1 MVVSLTDLVGK
12 LEKRVNELRRAGDAA
27 ALLSAARDAADQIE
41 HRVTNP
47 PGDGEQREALMV
59 LQRLT
64 FNAAADCWPGWDPS
78 KEPPNSGNLL
88 AARELAQYSALL
100 VERLELGQVRS
111 GTGHWLV
118 GAFDLA
124 LARYSEASGTFAVAH
139 EHYVAANAP
148 GLALLVEGYM
158 ALVREM
164 TNEVSSEKDSLDQIC
179 AKISTGGF
187 KDGVAW
193 IAQLRTARE
202 VILAASRKASGEK
215 T

>member
-1 MVVSLTDLVGK
+1 MEVRIGYGQLQQVIG
-12 LEKRVNELRRAGDAA
+12 
-27 ALLSAARDAADQIE
+27 AADDLAG
-41 HRVTNP
+41 RR
-47 PGDGEQREALMV
+47 PGD
-59 LQRLT
+59 
-64 FNAAADCWPGWDPS
+64 
-78 KEPPNSGNLL
+78 
-88 AARELAQYSALL
+88 
-100 VERLELGQVRS
+100 
-111 GTGHWLV
+111 
-118 GAFDLA
+118 FDLA

-164 TNEVSSEKDSLDQIC
+164 ANEVSSEKDSLDQIC

-202 VILAASRKASGEK
+202 AILAARRKASGDK